1 MTSMADPE
9 ITPYAALFDR
19 LSGAY
24 DQSGVPFFGPIAGGL
39 VDRLHVQSGETA
51 LDIGSGRGAVT
62 SRLAE
67 AVGPTGRVDALDL
80 APGMVR
86 LLTADTAHL
95 THVHVTTGD
104 ASDPRPP
111 GAPYDVIASS
121 LVLFFLDEPVE
132 ALVRWRTLLR
142 GGGRLGITSFQEWWG
157 AWKSL
162 SDLYDEFTHDSIS
175 QSDERFWSDA
185 GVEGM
190 FRDAGYDEV
199 RSEHAT
205 YVIPFADVDE
215 WERWSWATPMGS
227 LWRRT
232 RESDHPAILRR
243 AAEILEATRDG
254 DGRMVLEVGAR
265 YTFGT
270 A

>member
-1 MTSMADPE
+1 MADLE
-9 ITPYAALFDR
+9 MTAYAALFDR

-39 VDRLHVQSGETA
+39 VDRLDVQAGETA

-62 SRLAE
+62 SRLAA

-86 LLTADTAHL
+86 LLTADTMDLA
-95 THVHVTTGD
+95 HVHVGLGD
-104 ASDPRPP
+104 AADPRPP
-111 GAPYDVIASS
+111 AAPYDVIASS
-121 LVLFFLDEPVE
+121 LVLFFLDEPVD
-132 ALVRWRTLLR
+132 ALGRWRALLR
-142 GGGRLGITSFQEWWG
+142 PGGRLGITSFQEWWG
-157 AWKSL
+157 AWAAL
-162 SDLYDEFTHDSIS
+162 VNLYEDFTHDSIS
-175 QSDERFWSDA
+175 QSDDRFWSDA
-185 GVEGM
+185 GVEAM
-190 FRDAGYDEV
+190 LSEAGYAEV
-199 RSEHAT
+199 HSEHAT
-205 YVIPFADVDE
+205 YEVPFADAAE

-232 RESDHPAILRR
+232 RESDHPEILRR
-243 AAEILEATRDG
+243 AAEILETTRDR
-254 DGRMVLEVGAR
+254 DGRLVLEVGVR